1 MCLFVAGL
9 LWIGGLTMIL
19 YVALA
24 LTLGLAQTNAP
35 TNNGTV
41 EHITVHGKSLEGN
54 LEGDSPDRDVF
65 VYLPPSYA
73 TNRNQRFPVAY
84 LLHGYGLTAERWMTF
99 TNLAENADKDIAAGT
114 MKEMILVSPDAFTKY
129 NGSMYSAS
137 STIGDWETFIAEDL
151 VSYIDGHYR
160 TIADRMSRGLGG
172 HSMGGYGTIRI
183 GMKRPDVFSSL
194 YIMSAC
200 CLLNNGG
207 GGRGNRAAAA
217 PAETPGQGARGQR
230 AGGRGAG
237 FANAGSAQAAAWASN
252 PNNPP
257 QFFDL
262 PVKDGVPQ
270 PLIVAK
276 YAANSPL
283 VMIDQ
288 YVTNLKKYHAIMG
301 EVGTQDGLAAS
312 NKQMDQ
318 ILTDVGVKHTFETYE
333 GDHTNRVKERFELKV
348 LPFFS
353 KNLSF

>member
-1 MCLFVAGL
+1 
-9 LWIGGLTMIL
+9 
-19 YVALA
+19 
-24 LTLGLAQTNAP
+24 
-35 TNNGTV
+35 
-41 EHITVHGKSLEGN
+41 
-54 LEGDSPDRDVF
+54 
-65 VYLPPSYA
+65 
-73 TNRNQRFPVAY
+73 
-84 LLHGYGLTAERWMTF
+84 
-99 TNLAENADKDIAAGT
+99 
-114 MKEMILVSPDAFTKY
+114 
-129 NGSMYSAS
+129 
-137 STIGDWETFIAEDL
+137 
-151 VSYIDGHYR
+151 
-160 TIADRMSRGLGG
+160 MSRGLGG

-183 GMKRPDVFSSL
+183 GMKRPGVFSSL

-217 PAETPGQGARGQR
+217 PAETPEQGARGQR

-252 PNNPP
+252 PNNSP

-301 EVGTQDGLAAS
+301 EVGTQDTLAPS

-318 ILTDVGVKHTFETYE
+318 ILTDFGVKHTFETYE
-333 GDHTNRVKERFELKV
+333 GDHTNRVKERFELKGPAVFLKKFVV
-348 LPFFS
+348 LANVAERHSAAVCAKIKDRKPVHRIAKTREDSHTQSLLGRGGIREVHSIIFELCGYLCIVDHTRHAGRARSSDQYPGGYRHQRTHDRQYQFRSESCGGDISRIDRSSDSHRKPDYRAAGCDCLCEAGRRQLRGPFARS
-353 KNLSF
+353 Q

>member
-1 MCLFVAGL
+1 MN
-9 LWIGGLTMIL
+9 L
-19 YVALA
+19 YLA
-24 LTLGLAQTNAP
+24 LVLILGLAQTNAP
-35 TNNGTV
+35 TNKGTV

-65 VYLPPSYA
+65 VYLPRSYA
-73 TNRNQRFPVAY
+73 TNRNQRFPVVY

-137 STIGDWETFIAEDL
+137 LTIGDWETFIAEDL
-151 VSYIDGHYR
+151 VSYIDSHYR
-160 TIADRMSRGLGG
+160 TIADRISRGLGG

-217 PAETPGQGARGQR
+217 PAETPEQGARGQR

-252 PNNPP
+252 PNNSP

-288 YVTNLKKYHAIMG
+288 YVTNLKKYHAVMG
-301 EVGTQDGLAAS
+301 EVGTQDTLAPS

-318 ILTDVGVKHTFETYE
+318 ILTDFGVKHTFETYE